1 MDGDS
6 LGQEDREEEHGLLGE
21 ELTGTELPAA
31 ELDDFVIDGLCD
43 LVGEGLDDL
52 AGVFFLG
59 VGVFNF
65 FFGCSG
71 WAFKLLVSW
80 KSFLLTGSLPN
91 FTDCRDG
98 FGDGYWNWLLSDEIG
113 YRASE
118 ERGDGAREEIGVEDT
133 GEDCREFPE
142 AREELREDSEELI
155 VDDSGSVFHRLSTG
169 DLGDEVADLG
179 E

>member
-21 ELTGTELPAA
+21 ELTGKELPAA

-71 WAFKLLVSW
+71 
-80 KSFLLTGSLPN
+80 
-91 FTDCRDG
+91 
-98 FGDGYWNWLLSDEIG
+98 
-113 YRASE
+113 
-118 ERGDGAREEIGVEDT
+118 
-133 GEDCREFPE
+133 
-142 AREELREDSEELI
+142 
-155 VDDSGSVFHRLSTG
+155 
-169 DLGDEVADLG
+169 
-179 E
+179 